1 MNFNKRIFLICGGI
15 VFLAVIFF
23 VVYYFL
29 TVDEPKGSLTPD
41 HNSNIPDTPDY
52 NVYEKALTKRGEDG
66 WVYYF
71 VFQVVDL
78 DDGSDTIKYEDLH
91 YIFNVINIKH
101 ERLPGYIIPEKI
113 YDENGNF
120 LGYGDGME
128 TLPHAH
134 VSTREK
140 DGVRE
145 RDEVDEIQNYFEE
158 HRFLEPIT
166 VEDLDGLNTVFYSK
180 EFLVEFFN
188 ELISQDFTTDEEF
201 FKYAIASPQTYRR
214 DNLADGYRWQ
224 TCWLTSRSRAMDIHL
239 DMIYEDGTYLTDYID
254 NGTATKEQKE
264 IYENILKIR
273 EVILDEQNIDLNFM
287 QEKFP
292 ELAKDK
298 NYSRLFTLLNYYN
311 YDWDISN
318 EKPIIKE

>member
-1 MNFNKRIFLICGGI
+1 MNFNKRIFLICGGVVLI
-15 VFLAVIFF
+15 AVIFF

-29 TVDEPKGSLTPD
+29 TVEEPKGSLTPD
-41 HNSNIPDTPDY
+41 PNYDSPDY
-52 NVYEKALTKRGEDG
+52 DVYEKALTKRGEDG
-66 WVYYF
+66 WVYHF
-71 VFQVVDL
+71 VIQAVDL
-78 DDGSDTIKYEDLH
+78 ADDDVVEFEDIH
-91 YIFNVINIKH
+91 YTFNVVNIKH
-101 ERLPGYIIPEKI
+101 ERLPGYVIPEEI
-113 YDENGNF
+113 YDEDGNF
-120 LGYGDGME
+120 LGYGDGFE
-128 TLPHAH
+128 TFPHAH

-166 VEDLDGLNTVFYSK
+166 IADLDGLNTVFYSK

-188 ELISQDFTTDEEF
+188 ELIAQDFATDKEP
-201 FKYAIASPQTYRR
+201 FKYAISAVHVYRR
-214 DNLADGYRWQ
+214 DNMDDGYRWQ
-224 TCWLTSRSRAMDIHL
+224 TCWLTSRHEILDIHL

-254 NGTATKEQKE
+254 NGTATEEQKK

-273 EVILDEQNIDLNFM
+273 DVILKEQNIDLDFM

-311 YDWDISN
+311 YGWDTLN
-318 EKPIIKE
+318 EKPIITED